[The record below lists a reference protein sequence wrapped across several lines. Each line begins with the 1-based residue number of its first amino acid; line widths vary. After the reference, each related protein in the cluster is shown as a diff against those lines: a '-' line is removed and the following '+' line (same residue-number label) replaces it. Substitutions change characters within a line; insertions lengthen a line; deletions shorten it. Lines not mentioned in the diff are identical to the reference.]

1 MPDIKEQESRQTQE
15 KPLLTEL
22 ILVVDDEQDIR
33 TLLRILF
40 EREGWCVA
48 EAANGQEAVD
58 YIADHPDVSLIVMDI
73 MMPGMDGINTAAAVR
88 SMTRAPILFLTARSS
103 DADKIAAYRSGGDD
117 YIVKP
122 FHATDLRL
130 KVRAMLERYS
140 LYRGS
145 TAGAD
150 SDPGDDGVIS
160 PAEGIE
166 VHLSENVVL
175 KNGER
180 VILTERE
187 YELLCFFCRNRK
199 RTLSPAELYEA
210 VWEEPYLN
218 TASNTVI
225 VHIANLRKKLETASG
240 GQSFIRTVWGKGYR
254 VE

>member
-1 MPDIKEQESRQTQE
+1 MPDIKEQERRSSQE
-15 KPLLTEL
+15 NTVFNEL

-58 YIADHPDVSLIVMDI
+58 FISVHPDVSLVVMDI
-73 MMPGMDGINTAAAVR
+73 MMPGMDGIKTAATVR
-88 SMTRAPILFLTARSS
+88 SLTRAPILFLTARSS

-130 KVRAMLERYS
+130 KVRAMLQRYS
-140 LYRGS
+140 LYRGCAVS
-145 TAGAD
+145 TD
-150 SDPGDDGVIS
+150 IEPKDDGVIS

-180 VILTERE
+180 VPLTERE

-225 VHIANLRKKLETASG
+225 VHIANLRKKLETVSG